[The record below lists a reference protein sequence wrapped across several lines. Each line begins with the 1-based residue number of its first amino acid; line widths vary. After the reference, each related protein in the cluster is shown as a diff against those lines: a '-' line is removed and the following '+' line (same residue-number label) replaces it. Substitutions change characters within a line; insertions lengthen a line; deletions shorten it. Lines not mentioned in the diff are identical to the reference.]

1 MPNSPSL
8 AALPLPRAA
17 LVSGA
22 VAPGS
27 AVTQPGGAVAPLGS
41 AVAPLGGAVAPLGSA
56 VAPFGD
62 AFAPFGGAATSPG
75 GAAPPPGV
83 VAWSGA
89 AAAARPLA
97 VTADPD
103 LLDDL
108 LRVAAAESVE
118 LDVAA
123 DPAAAR
129 GRWSSAPLVLVG
141 LDRAVACHRA
151 HLPHRPE
158 LVLVGRASEGD
169 APWELAQLLGAARVA
184 MLPAAERWLAERF
197 ASIADTA
204 NVATYGSGSDRRG
217 RLVAVIG
224 GRGGAGASVLSAGI
238 AVTAARGGLR
248 ALLVDADPLGGGIDL
263 VLGWEAVNGLRWP
276 ALREA
281 SGRVEVS
288 ALVRALPTRGELTMI
303 SFDRGEPASLPSE
316 AMAATIDAGRRGRD
330 IVVID
335 LPRRLDEAATLALQ
349 SADRALLVVP
359 AELRAAAAAGR
370 VAALARPHCSSL
382 AVVVRGP
389 SPGSLRA
396 KELAATL
403 ELPLA
408 GVLRPERGLAAALER
423 GETPGA
429 TGRGPL
435 AALSR
440 RLIDDL
446 MGIGGT
452 RRAAA

>member
-8 AALPLPRAA
+8 AALPLPSGAA
-17 LVSGA
+17 LVGDA
-22 VAPGS
+22 S
-27 AVTQPGGAVAPLGS
+27 ALPGS
-41 AVAPLGGAVAPLGSA
+41 AVAPLGDVFAPLSSAVAPLGVS
-56 VAPFGD
+56 
-62 AFAPFGGAATSPG
+62 ATSPG
-75 GAAPPPGV
+75 GSALPPGV

-108 LRVAAAESVE
+108 LRVAAAQGVE

-129 GRWSSAPLVLVG
+129 RRWSAAPLVLVG

-151 HLPHRPE
+151 HLPNRPE

-184 MLPAAERWLAERF
+184 MLPAAEQWLAKRF
-197 ASIADTA
+197 ASVADLA
-204 NVATYGSGSDRRG
+204 DSATYGSGSDRRG

-276 ALREA
+276 ALHGA

-303 SFDRGEPASLPSE
+303 SFDRGEPTSLPSE

-330 IVVID
+330 IIVID
-335 LPRRLDEAATLALQ
+335 LPRRLDEAAILALQ

-396 KELAATL
+396 KELAAAL

-440 RLIDDL
+440 RIIDDL
-446 MGIGGT
+446 MGIGAT